1 MADIN
6 IEHKRPS
13 VVPWLVGLILLMVAV
28 WGAAEILGGGDNDV
42 PPAAE
47 VESSR

>member
-6 IEHKRPS
+6 IEKKRPTL
-13 VVPWLVGLILLMVAV
+13 VPWLLGLILLVLMV
-28 WGAAEILGGGDNDV
+28 WGAAQIVDNDGPDV

-47 VESSR
+47 VETGR